1 MKNPAVKGK
10 RSAIFFG
17 VLTLISFCAIFFLVP
32 LGTFTI
38 WISVGATIYFL
49 FMMIWFL
56 IPPPKKQFTRKK
68 FNPQDEE
75 IRAHIAFHTPILI
88 SMFLGAI
95 LLVLVILFF
104 AM

>member
-1 MKNPAVKGK
+1 MKNPAVKGQG
-10 RSAIFFG
+10 SAIFFG
-17 VLTLISFCAIFFLVP
+17 ALALISFCAIFFLVP
-32 LGTFTI
+32 LGNFTI
-38 WISVGATIYFL
+38 WISVGLTLYFL
-49 FMMIWFL
+49 FMMVWCL
-56 IPPPKKQFTRKK
+56 IAPPKKRFTRKK
-68 FNPQDEE
+68 FNPQDEA